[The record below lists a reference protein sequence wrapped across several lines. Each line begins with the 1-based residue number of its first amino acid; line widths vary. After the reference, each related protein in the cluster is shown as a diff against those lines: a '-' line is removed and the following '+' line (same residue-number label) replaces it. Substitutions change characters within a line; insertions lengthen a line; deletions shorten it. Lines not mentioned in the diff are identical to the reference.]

1 MSVCHNVVYPIAD
14 LRFVGMSELNDMPY
28 LVIPGDRKYRLSE
41 IPDVTIQ
48 PTVPGVLANYCAL
61 RLYN

>member
-1 MSVCHNVVYPIAD
+1 MPICRHVYMPVCRINGCGSGVD
-14 LRFVGMSELNDMPY
+14 

>member
-1 MSVCHNVVYPIAD
+1 MSVCLNVVYAAD
-14 LRFVGMSELNDMPY
+14 LSLCRHVGTKTCRIVE
-28 LVIPGDRKYRLSE
+28 IPGDRKYRLSE

-48 PTVPGVLANYCAL
+48 PTIPGVLANYCAL